1 MLKLLDKMP
10 VAVLA
15 IAAIMLGIAP
25 LGSQPHL
32 LEKLGMLL
40 NGTLVKPIDIFD
52 LVLHSIFSVLLIVK
66 LTRMMLLRKN
76 EGEPR

>member
-1 MLKLLDKMP
+1 MLKLLDKIP
-10 VAVLA
+10 IGVLA

-32 LEKLGMLL
+32 LEKLNMLF

-66 LTRMMLLRKN
+66 LIRIAFLRKN
-76 EGEPR
+76 QSEPG